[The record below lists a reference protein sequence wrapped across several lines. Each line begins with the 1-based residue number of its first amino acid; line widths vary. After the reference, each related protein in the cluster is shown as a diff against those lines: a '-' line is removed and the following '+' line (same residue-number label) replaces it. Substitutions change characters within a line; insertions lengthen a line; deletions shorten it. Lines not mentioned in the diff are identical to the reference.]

1 MTEELRRANLR
12 LADEG
17 SRLRHLFHESPGF
30 MCVLHGPQYVFE
42 LANASYLYLIGNR
55 DIIGRPLREALP
67 ELEGQRFLHLLDQVY
82 ISGKPFVG
90 RRLPALLQKQT
101 EGAAEQRYVDF
112 VYQPITDSSGAVSG
126 IFVEGSDV
134 TDQVHAEEQQQLL
147 IRELQHRVQN
157 TLATVQGILG
167 ATARSSLSV
176 SDFQQ
181 AFSARLVALGKT
193 HAILTESERQIAT
206 VSSLLR
212 LELEPY
218 DDATGRRIRLD
229 GPTVGLPANL
239 AVLVGL
245 AFHELATNAAKYG
258 ALSDIAGILT
268 VTWRVEVEP
277 GRSALHILWTEQNG
291 PSVVPPTREGFG
303 SRLLNKALPAQAGA
317 RVKLDFAPDGL
328 HATDV
333 EDVAEPFGGIARSC
347 VRLLM
352 GVKRTKLG
360 RGKIDAH
367 DPLRK
372 SSQRIPHRV
381 VQRKNRRSAHPSG
394 TPALR
399 MPS

>member
-30 MCVLHGPQYVFE
+30 MCVLRGPQYVFE

-328 HATDV
+328 HATISI
-333 EDVAEPFGGIARSC
+333 PFGGIARS
-347 VRLLM
+347 
-352 GVKRTKLG
+352 
-360 RGKIDAH
+360 
-367 DPLRK
+367 
-372 SSQRIPHRV
+372 
-381 VQRKNRRSAHPSG
+381 
-394 TPALR
+394 
-399 MPS
+399 